1 MVDSKIQRKKELMS
15 QKRENHFQQEGII
28 VVHEYDL
35 RKVLEL
41 DNSTIIKS
49 MRIDDKKN
57 TLEIHVI
64 DKCFSLHNKY
74 QEYLRCHYDAYIRN
88 KKVE

>member
-15 QKRENHFQQEGII
+15 QKRENYFQQEGII

-49 MRIDDKKN
+49 MRIDDKK
-57 TLEIHVI
+57 
-64 DKCFSLHNKY
+64 KY
-74 QEYLRCHYDAYIRN
+74 LGDSRN
-88 KKVE
+88 R